1 MLIRRPWRRRR
12 SAAPLSLAIVDH
24 DTKRFTIE
32 GAVDCEEP
40 WIIEIFRANKA
51 GRNIEFSFVGDEI
64 SESVFVKN
72 HEVSGY
78 EKWPQKSI
86 ILI

>member
-1 MLIRRPWRRRR
+1 MSARRPWRRRR
-12 SAAPLSLAIVDH
+12 SAVPLSLAIVDH

-40 WIIEIFRANKA
+40 WIVEIFRANKA
-51 GRNIEFSFVGDEI
+51 GRNIGFSFVGDKV
-64 SESVFVKN
+64 SEGLFVRRY
-72 HEVSGY
+72 EVSGY
-78 EKWPQKSI
+78 ELWPPKSI

>member
-1 MLIRRPWRRRR
+1 MSTRHHWRRRR

-40 WIIEIFRANKA
+40 WLVEIFRANKA
-51 GRNIEFSFVGDEI
+51 GRNIAFSFFGEEVSEGDFV
-64 SESVFVKN
+64 ESY
-72 HEVSGY
+72 EVSGY
-78 EKWPQKSI
+78 EMWPPKSI
-86 ILI
+86 ILL